1 MCYNTSASRFAHCD
15 CCGPPQSFRSN
26 PRYYFFFA
34 LLGAMESS
42 AALATRNFT
51 TIDCTSTRVETY
63 PLAAM
68 FLMISIIRGELG
80 ASAEESAYPLACGEN
95 IQFVA

>member
-1 MCYNTSASRFAHCD
+1 MRSYDFVSA
-15 CCGPPQSFRSN
+15 RSHDG
-26 PRYYFFFA
+26 RTLR